1 MPEPNIEKFVEGQ
14 YSEIPGEKLT
24 DDQRRRLEEATA
36 RMRIEQGE
44 KFRGEKGGG
53 KEKVIDIN
61 EVRKKEEEKLKEARD
76 RIKKIAGG
84 N

>member
-1 MPEPNIEKFVEGQ
+1 
-14 YSEIPGEKLT
+14 
-24 DDQRRRLEEATA
+24 
-36 RMRIEQGE
+36 MRIEQGE